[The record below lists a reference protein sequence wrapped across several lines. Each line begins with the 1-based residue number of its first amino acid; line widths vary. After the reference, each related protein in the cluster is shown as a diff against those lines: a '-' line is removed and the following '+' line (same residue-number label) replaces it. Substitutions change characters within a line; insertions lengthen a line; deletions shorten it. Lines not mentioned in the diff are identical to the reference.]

1 MDELQAGVE
10 QTLAV
15 PPQPSV
21 FVQPSESA
29 FDDPAIGHDLEGVQ
43 LAAPGNLHRDALIED
58 VTHALRER
66 LADVASIGQQTLY
79 LRQVRLA
86 ALKRL
91 QRSLAIG
98 QIGRAHRN
106 RVRQPDSPMVDPAQ
120 TQANG
125 SRLVA
130 PGPAESP

>member
-1 MDELQAGVE
+1 MEF
-10 QTLAV
+10 T
-15 PPQPSV
+15 
-21 FVQPSESA
+21 
-29 FDDPAIGHDLEGVQ
+29 
-43 LAAPGNLHRDALIED
+43 APGNLHRDALIED
-58 VTHALRER
+58 FTHALRER

>member
-1 MDELQAGVE
+1 MR
-10 QTLAV
+10 
-15 PPQPSV
+15 
-21 FVQPSESA
+21 
-29 FDDPAIGHDLEGVQ
+29 

-58 VTHALRER
+58 FTHALRER